1 MSQRGRKKREGVK
14 EVEKDVDTGPPPTA
28 VYTMPHTPP
37 TTPALAP
44 HTQHTQE
51 APPGAVN

>member
-37 TTPALAP
+37 VLALVP
-44 HTQHTQE
+44 HTQE